1 MTEAIQDDK
10 PLDESLLNQDLNGAA
25 APKNGGALTIKGT
38 PREGGARLSKNFKKV
53 AFIGGSVVVGGMVI
67 GILTAGNKSQPAE
80 SSGTTAMVG
89 QTSPDVAA
97 MQRAAQQHL
106 GEPVAASSDPTGN
119 AASAPVGAASSLE
132 APLNH
137 PQNPGAALHASGEPP
152 PLTPAQKYR
161 RWLIEQ
167 HYKDLEGAILA
178 DQTAHLAKTSAGSVG
193 MMGSIQSQAAA
204 PSRADALRN
213 LTALAATPQGAADP
227 NLQKALAA
235 LQGASGMAGDAQSPQ
250 AQNKAF
256 LTSQERKASN
266 GYLDAAA
273 QPPISNHELFA
284 GAVIPAVMLTGI
296 DSDLPGTITAQVRQ
310 TVYDSLNPAVVL
322 IPQGTRIIG
331 EYSSEVAYGQS
342 RVLVAWNRLIFP
354 NGAMMDLKG
363 MSGTDGEGQA
373 GFHDQVDNHYMRIF
387 GSAVLM
393 SMLGVGAQLSQPQN
407 AGALN
412 TPSASQQAASA
423 LAQQMD
429 NVGTNLL
436 NKNLSI
442 QPTLTIRPG
451 YAFNVL
457 VNRTMILP
465 PYPGR

>member
-1 MTEAIQDDK
+1 MTETIQDDK

-25 APKNGGALTIKGT
+25 APKKGGALSIKGT
-38 PREGGARLSKNFKKV
+38 PREGGARLSKNFKKI

-67 GILTAGNKSQPAE
+67 GIMTAGNKSQPAE

-106 GEPVAASSDPTGN
+106 GGPVPATSDPTGN
-119 AASAPVGAASSLE
+119 VASAPVGAASSPG

-137 PQNPGAALHASGEPP
+137 PNNPGAALHASGEPSQ
-152 PLTPAQKYR
+152 LTPAQKYR
-161 RWLIEQ
+161 RWLVEQ

-178 DQTAHLAKTSAGSVG
+178 DQTAHLAKTSEGSVG
-193 MMGSIQSQAAA
+193 MLSGIQSETAAT
-204 PSRADALRN
+204 PQADALRK

-235 LQGASGMAGDAQSPQ
+235 LQGAPSMAGDAQSPQ

-256 LTSQERKASN
+256 LANQERKASS

-273 QPPISNHELFA
+273 QPPIGNHELFA

-310 TVYDSLNPAVVL
+310 TVYDSLNPAVML

-331 EYSSEVAYGQS
+331 EYSSDVAYGQS

-465 PYPGR
+465 PYPAQ

>member
-25 APKNGGALTIKGT
+25 APKKGGALSIKGT
-38 PREGGARLSKNFKKV
+38 PREGGARLSRNFKKI
-53 AFIGGSVVVGGMVI
+53 AFVGGSVVVGGMVI

-106 GEPVAASSDPTGN
+106 GGPVAASSDPTGN
-119 AASAPVGAASSLE
+119 AASAPVGAASSPG

-137 PQNPGAALHASGEPP
+137 VNNPGAALHASGEPP
-152 PLTPAQKYR
+152 QLTPAQKYR

-167 HYKDLEGAILA
+167 HYKELEGAILA

-193 MMGSIQSQAAA
+193 MLSGIQSGAAA
-204 PSRADALRN
+204 PSQADALRK
-213 LTALAATPQGAADP
+213 LTALAATPQSAADP

-235 LQGASGMAGDAQSPQ
+235 LQGASGLAGADQSPQ

-256 LTSQERKASN
+256 LAAQDDKTSN

-310 TVYDSLNPAVVL
+310 TVYDSLNPTVVL

-331 EYSSEVAYGQS
+331 EYGSDVAYGQS

-354 NGAMMDLKG
+354 NDAMMDLKG
-363 MSGTDGEGQA
+363 MSGTDAEGQA

-387 GSAVLM
+387 GSAILM
-393 SMLGVGAQLSQPQN
+393 SLLGVGAQLSQPQN

-429 NVGTNLL
+429 SVGANLL

-451 YAFNVL
+451 YAFDVL

-465 PYPGR
+465 SYPGG